1 LKEEAMKKNKEKPK
15 YSVSRLDLYER
26 CPWAFKT
33 VYLDKLPRAANEG
46 RATGQLLHSMVAD
59 YLERLIATGQATD
72 WAWAPLATPRN
83 GSPEVVEMWERF
95 YNTFTLPAGL
105 VAPGVERQL
114 AFDRNWRPV
123 KFTSKR
129 ARFRMVLDFHF
140 RQENLAVCLDWKTN
154 RTMNGVE
161 KNLQL
166 LTYGWGLKQALYTDL
181 EEVLLR
187 LHFLRYGREREVLL
201 GPDDLKGVPDMLEEK
216 IGRIEKDKHF
226 DPTPGSFCGM
236 YGVTAHCPVMSKALA
251 PVEVL
256 APATREQAEKAAS
269 LLLTLQ
275 KMEKE
280 LSARLKDWVRENG
293 PVRVGDLVYGPTTVT
308 SYDLD
313 TKAVVE
319 FLLSEGLEKEAVWA
333 LLSITKTNLE
343 KGLRKLR
350 RGDLFEQVML
360 TGITKV
366 SERVDFRKA
375 IL

>member
-1 LKEEAMKKNKEKPK
+1 MTKEKPK

-33 VYLDKLPRAANEG
+33 VYLDKLPRAANEA

-72 WAWAPLATPRN
+72 WVWARLATPRN
-83 GSPEVVEMWERF
+83 GTPEVVEMWERF
-95 YNTFTLPAGL
+95 YDTFTLPTGL

-114 AFDRNWRPV
+114 AFDRKWKPV

-140 RQENLAVCLDWKTN
+140 RQETLGVIIDWKTN

-166 LTYGWGLKQALYTDL
+166 LAYGWGLKQALYPDV

-201 GPDDLKGVPDMLEEK
+201 TPYDLQGVPDLLEEK
-216 IGRIEKDKHF
+216 IRGIEKDKHF
-226 DPTPGSFCGM
+226 DPSPGSFCGM
-236 YGVTAHCPVMSKALA
+236 CGVTAHCPGVSKALV

-256 APATREQAEKAAS
+256 APATREQAEKAAV

-275 KMEKE
+275 QMEKE
-280 LSARLKDWVRENG
+280 LSARLKDWVREHG
-293 PVRVGDLVYGPTTVT
+293 PVQAGDMVYGPSETV

-313 TKAVVE
+313 TRAVVE
-319 FLLSEGLEKEAVWA
+319 FLLNEGLEREALWA

-350 RGDLFEQVML
+350 RGDLLEQIL
-360 TGITKV
+360 STAKTKV
-366 SERVDFRKA
+366 SERIDFRKT

>member
-1 LKEEAMKKNKEKPK
+1 
-15 YSVSRLDLYER
+15 
-26 CPWAFKT
+26 
-33 VYLDKLPRAANEG
+33 
-46 RATGQLLHSMVAD
+46 MVAD

-72 WAWAPLATPRN
+72 WVWARLATPRN

-114 AFDRNWRPV
+114 AFDRKWRPV

-140 RQENLAVCLDWKTN
+140 RQENLAVCVDWKTN

-166 LTYGWGLKQALYTDL
+166 LTYGWGLKQALYPDI

-216 IGRIEKDKHF
+216 ILVIEKDKHF

-236 YGVTAHCPVMSKALA
+236 CGVTAHCPVVSKALV
-251 PVEVL
+251 PLEVL

-275 KMEKE
+275 RMEKE
-280 LSARLKDWVRENG
+280 LTSRLKDWVRVNG
-293 PVRVGDLVYGPTTVT
+293 SIKVGDLVYGPSQTI

-313 TKAVVE
+313 PRLVTTT
-319 FLLSEGLEKEAVWA
+319 LLAAGLSREEVWS

-343 KGLRKLR
+343 KGLRKLNQR
-350 RGDLFEQVML
+350 DLLNQILSSAAAKF
-360 TGITKV
+360 
-366 SERVDFRKA
+366 SEKLDFRKMNTSA
-375 IL
+375 AEEKK

>member
-1 LKEEAMKKNKEKPK
+1 MNTKEKPK
-15 YSVSRLDLYER
+15 YSVSRLNLYER

-33 VYLDKLPRAANEG
+33 VYLDKIPRAADEA
-46 RATGQLLHSMVAD
+46 RATGQLLHAMVAD
-59 YLERLIATGQATD
+59 YLERLIATGQPTD
-72 WAWAPLATPRN
+72 WVWARLATPSH
-83 GSPEVVEMWERF
+83 GHPDVVEMWERF
-95 YNTFTLPAGL
+95 YNTFTLPPAL
-105 VAPGVERQL
+105 ASPGVERQL
-114 AFDRNWRPV
+114 AFDRKWRPV
-123 KFTSKR
+123 RFSSRR

-140 RQENLAVCLDWKTN
+140 RQGELGVIVDWKSS
-154 RTMNGVE
+154 RAMNGVE
-161 KNLQL
+161 KDLQL
-166 LTYGWGLKQALYTDL
+166 LTYGWGLKQALYPDV

-201 GPDDLKGVPDMLEEK
+201 GPDDLKGVPGILEEK

-236 YGVTAHCPVMSKALA
+236 CGVTAHCPVMSKALA

-293 PVRVGDLVYGPTTVT
+293 PVQVGDLVYGPYQVS

-313 TKAVVE
+313 PEQVTAV
-319 FLLSEGLEKEAVWA
+319 LLEAGLSREEIWPI
-333 LLSITKTNLE
+333 LSVTKTNLD

-350 RGDLFEQVML
+350 RKDLLEMVMP
-360 TGITKV
+360 TAKTKV
-366 SERVDFRKA
+366 SEKIDFR
-375 IL
+375 